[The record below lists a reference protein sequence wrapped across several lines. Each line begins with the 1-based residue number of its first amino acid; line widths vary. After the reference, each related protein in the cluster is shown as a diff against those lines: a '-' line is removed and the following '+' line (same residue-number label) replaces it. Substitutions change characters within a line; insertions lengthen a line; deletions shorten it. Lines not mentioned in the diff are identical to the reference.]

1 LIEGYLSKVSLRV
14 SAMDVAAAAAAAA
27 AFGATINAAGRRGNR
42 DSLGDL
48 AYVGFCFS
56 VSGGGL
62 VIFVS
67 QT

>member
-1 LIEGYLSKVSLRV
+1 
-14 SAMDVAAAAAAAA
+14 MDVAAAAAAAA